1 MTETAEFRPMI
12 FSPPMVQAILGGY
25 KTVTR
30 RLTNLRD
37 QSVVKAGPKTL
48 ASLGHPLVAARP
60 PCYDGDILWVRE
72 KWGRYLDLSTGT
84 PTWRY
89 AYFADGKERVPIGVD
104 ESGRELAT
112 PVSWRPS
119 IHMPKDAARL
129 FLRVVNHRVER
140 LWDIDANG
148 IRDEGL
154 TSLAVCVGDTEIATQ
169 EFAILWNSA
178 IKKSDLPLFGWD
190 ANPWVWRIE
199 FQRCEK
205 PDGWPGGGA

>member
-1 MTETAEFRPMI
+1 MTESMEIRPMI
-12 FSPPMVQAILGGY
+12 FDPPMVKAILEGH

-48 ASLGHPLVAARP
+48 ASLGRPLVARCP
-60 PCYDGDILWVRE
+60 PCCDGDILWVRE
-72 KWGRYLDLSTGT
+72 KWGRYLDLSSGK

-89 AYFADGKERVPIGVD
+89 AYFADGEERVPIGVD
-104 ESGRELAT
+104 EDGREYT
-112 PVSWRPS
+112 SPVNWRPS

-129 FLRVVNHRVER
+129 FLRVCSVRVVRLRDITGDMDELER
-140 LWDIDANG
+140 EGINIAAGMIGASAFFADLWD
-148 IRDEGL
+148 
-154 TSLAVCVGDTEIATQ
+154 SLLKPT
-169 EFAILWNSA
+169 
-178 IKKSDLPLFGWD
+178 DLAKYGWD

-199 FQRCEK
+199 FRRCEK

>member
-1 MTETAEFRPMI
+1 MTEVTEFRPMI

-48 ASLGHPLVAARP
+48 ASLGHPLVAASP

-84 PTWRY
+84 PTWSY
-89 AYFADGKERVPIGVD
+89 AYFADGKKRVPVGVD
-104 ESGRELAT
+104 ENGRELTT

-129 FLRVVNHRVER
+129 FLRVCGVRVVRLRDITGDLDELER
-140 LWDIDANG
+140 EGINIAAGMIGASAVYADLWD
-148 IRDEGL
+148 
-154 TSLAVCVGDTEIATQ
+154 SLLKPADRAKY
-169 EFAILWNSA
+169 S
-178 IKKSDLPLFGWD
+178 WD